1 MLKKLLIAMLICFCS
16 ITTLFA
22 AGQQEAESKDD
33 AVKLVVYGNGGFMRA
48 RLRSISTTDEMK
60 SAMHDWIL
68 ENTGYSVEVL
78 APGTS
83 SDQDTQKIN
92 LLLASGSQLDGFWGD
107 WPDYYA
113 QGAIQPLTEHFK
125 TVGPNILPAWPKS
138 SVDALTHEGEIWGI
152 PRVTP
157 MMSSPTFFRTD
168 WLEELGMDMPET
180 IDDMTAYFKAV
191 KEAKPAGDRT
201 VPLLLNTSG
210 IHGAVPMY
218 DGLLG
223 AFTEYGYS
231 NWMDK
236 DGMLKPYILQPGV
249 KDYVVQL
256 NEWFE
261 DGYIYPE
268 FASLDQNKIRD
279 LISSAVVGA
288 TISTSTDT
296 TATDAEQRKINPECN
311 FALNP
316 AGIKGPMGLAE
327 TATPSGYQAQLV
339 PASSKHPEGIVAIQ
353 DFLYQDP
360 ANFLMSL
367 YGPGNWEWDESKG
380 GRDAVAFTGE
390 YKDYAGDFGWS
401 VSLAAWVGI
410 GLINDREDQN
420 YKQHHYFGISGL
432 GRTPPDVTNTD
443 RGKLP
448 QDAYVLYDQSVLE
461 EEVPGLADLQ
471 RMMDEE
477 VFKFI
482 IGSRPISEWDS
493 FMNELYSAGM
503 DDWIKAH
510 TKMYLEQRG

>member
-1 MLKKLLIAMLICFCS
+1 MIKKLIIALLLVSLTIS
-16 ITTLFA
+16 SGFA
-22 AGQQEAESKDD
+22 SGQDD
-33 AVKLVVYGNGGFMRA
+33 KSSDEEVKKLVVYGNGGFMRA

-60 SAMHDWIL
+60 QKMHDWIL
-68 ENTGYSVEVL
+68 ENTGYSVEVI
-78 APGTS
+78 APGTTS
-83 SDQDTQKIN
+83 EQDVQKIN

-113 QGAIQPLTEHFK
+113 QGAIQPLTEHFD
-125 TVGPNILPAWPKS
+125 TVGANILPAWPKS
-138 SVDALTHEGEIWGI
+138 SVDALTHDGEIWGI

-157 MMSSPTFFRTD
+157 MMSSPAFFRTD
-168 WLEELGMDMPET
+168 WLADLGMDMPET
-180 IDDMTAYFKAV
+180 IDDMTAYFAAV
-191 KEAKPAGDRT
+191 QAAKPAGDRT
-201 VPLLLNTSG
+201 IPLLLNPKG
-210 IHGAVPMY
+210 VHGAVPML

-231 NWMDK
+231 NWLDK

-249 KDYVVQL
+249 ADFVTQL

-261 DGYIYPE
+261 AGYIYPE

-296 TATDAEQRKINPECN
+296 TATDAEQRKIDPDCD
-311 FALNP
+311 FDLNP
-316 AGIKGPMGLAE
+316 AGIRGPKGLAE

-339 PASSKHPEGIVAIQ
+339 PASSKYPEGIVVVQ
-353 DFLYQDP
+353 NFLYDNA
-360 ANFLMSL
+360 ANFLTSL

-380 GRDAVAFTGE
+380 GEAAVAFTGE
-390 YKDYAGDFGWS
+390 YKDYAGDYGWS
-401 VSLAAWVGI
+401 VSLPAWVGI
-410 GLINDREDQN
+410 GKINDREDQN
-420 YKQHHYFGISGL
+420 YKQHHYFGISGI

-448 QDAYVLYDQSVLE
+448 VDAYVLYDQAVLE

-482 IGSRPISEWDS
+482 MGSRDISEWDS
-493 FMNELYSAGM
+493 FVKELYSAGM
-503 DDWIKAH
+503 DDWIESHK
-510 TKMYLEQRG
+510 KMYKDQRG